1 MLLHSH
7 RALTFS
13 LLLIL
18 LLVQV
23 SNSKEYTRIIQLKQ
37 GRLRGVVRSPVHN
50 GNLNNIHM
58 YLGIP
63 YAAPP
68 VGPLRF
74 MAPQSPQPWPGLMT
88 ADTFSPVCPQKLP
101 NLDDEDLG
109 KKMSSGRIQTLRSL
123 VGHLKNQSED
133 CLYLNIYT
141 PMPDS
146 ARSYRRHSVLVIIHG
161 ESYSFGSG
169 NIYDGF
175 VLASYAN
182 MIVVTFNFRLGILG
196 FLRPGVGTSTVTNFG
211 IMDQVAALQW
221 IKDNIEYF
229 GGDSSSVTLMGHG
242 TGAASINFLML
253 SPLLSPSYDLFKRA
267 ILMSGSALS
276 LWSLVTHPIQYTLQV
291 AQHLNCPET
300 DPEMSACLRNK
311 RLSDIT
317 AVDIEGPKFKTAF
330 GPIIDGNVIP
340 NDPEQCM
347 TVYRDIFSRYELMF
361 GLTQMESYHLLDGIS
376 LLYGMKYEQTESLL
390 RDFVYSKYEAHPDVA
405 LAKILREYNNWNK
418 SSAGLGSTKSDA
430 EENRDHVL
438 AILNDALY
446 DAPLI
451 QTGEYHA
458 KANKE
463 TYMYVFGHKTENGMF
478 RYTDQSVS
486 GEEIPYFLGI
496 PLDGDTHHYRNKYST
511 REKLHSEVIVTWISN
526 FAKTG
531 NPNLGM
537 KERFL
542 FLSPQDWAPY
552 LQLDWPAFDP
562 NNQTYLQ
569 LDIPPKMSK
578 HYKKDKIRYW
588 NVNLPQTLSQ
598 PVLPSN
604 RPSGGSKYPPG
615 YPPILIPSSPEI
627 DNDYPEHKY
636 MPHPNQENPDPPKP
650 RDFDPRPWI
659 DPPRPKPEDDRDG
672 FNPYDNFPSRTEI
685 EKLPSE
691 PDVVKSSSLSTILIA
706 LGVVFLLL
714 NLFAFMFIFYQKNRL
729 NMREHLFNNARM
741 RHFQCASRNP
751 CDGDEDEYEFTDEEV
766 ESQIYM
772 KKTAATTAPK
782 DVKSILKNN
791 NSDYEAVSTN
801 KQVFVERKNSSS
813 TVDGNMKV
821 RQWIVEKCNGDTP
834 FEMDASSDEMTGKTM
849 KAGTAGN
856 GGNQKGDG
864 KLKENIYVDR
874 KEHPVVKKESDYDVI
889 KSRRKISND
898 SSSTKKQSVKK
909 VSVAVDATP
918 AARTASVLRQIPIE
932 IAKSSKS
939 LNEISK
945 EESEIP
951 LVLRKNK
958 SFDYPDEEYSEDKS
972 RTLPSTF
979 NKKRSMSTTSI
990 HELKQLIDSSKT
1002 FQDMTL
1008 LKEKTK
1014 TLKNKSPKTVHKNEA
1029 NILDVNV
1036 TCRDECQANLP
1047 LTHQQMMNG
1056 IKRRNFPKVLPEY
1069 PQNNESIPL
1078 PSLPLD
1084 VRRLSLPPNSFDL
1097 CSNESHGGGIGIPKI
1112 PPLPP
1117 PRISSTLGR
1126 KPQQPLHKSQV
1137 FIQLNKNE
1145 NTIPETVDEN
1155 NIENEKSIE
1164 EAIDKILKC
1173 QPKLTKQNSVDLES
1187 TINKVQCNL
1196 EAIEHSTGIR
1206 NDRISKPN
1214 PAPAKVEP
1222 SPPADGTRNSNSF
1235 ESAIKKQKNK
1245 ILHKLT
1251 GSNSSSSNDS
1261 TSRNKNAKTEKESV
1275 GQKESKDTSPECI
1288 NLSQENVFYETV
1300 FHDTSVTNLVPNS
1313 ETNESNKEIPFV
1325 HTQKNKTPEEI
1336 YKSLKMIR
1344 LEKEK
1349 LESSLSNA
1357 SPNNKINTS
1366 VPPSTSSMANPSLPI
1381 NDKTSTYAII
1391 RNTNQNPQQLLNSQ
1405 QKVTK
1410 VSKEP
1415 KYIIKPQLSQITSS
1429 AQHANKRVP
1438 HTVVPNTTP
1447 SVTGM
1452 IPEGTSPRV
1461 APNKLTGTQG
1471 VHSNVMIGT
1480 KPNIITGVQSTLGQ
1494 SIPNKEGVDV
1504 NYKVPYTTTAEH
1516 VVESLPSDNSKSS
1529 GSKSSLANTTG
1540 VNYTSNLKS
1549 EGNST
1554 SSLKNN
1560 STSPINS
1567 NSQVPNKA
1575 NASSSVIQDTPRV
1588 IPKNNDVTRTTNSD
1602 SHKIAAKSN
1611 STSTET
1617 LSSDK
1622 SCSSTQSSKNNYGTA
1637 SSGMSTIKKKK
1648 KS

>member
-1 MLLHSH
+1 
-7 RALTFS
+7 
-13 LLLIL
+13 
-18 LLVQV
+18 
-23 SNSKEYTRIIQLKQ
+23 
-37 GRLRGVVRSPVHN
+37 
-50 GNLNNIHM
+50 
-58 YLGIP
+58 
-63 YAAPP
+63 
-68 VGPLRF
+68 
-74 MAPQSPQPWPGLMT
+74 
-88 ADTFSPVCPQKLP
+88 
-101 NLDDEDLG
+101 
-109 KKMSSGRIQTLRSL
+109 
-123 VGHLKNQSED
+123 
-133 CLYLNIYT
+133 
-141 PMPDS
+141 
-146 ARSYRRHSVLVIIHG
+146 
-161 ESYSFGSG
+161 
-169 NIYDGF
+169 
-175 VLASYAN
+175 
-182 MIVVTFNFRLGILG
+182 
-196 FLRPGVGTSTVTNFG
+196 
-211 IMDQVAALQW
+211 
-221 IKDNIEYF
+221 
-229 GGDSSSVTLMGHG
+229 
-242 TGAASINFLML
+242 
-253 SPLLSPSYDLFKRA
+253 
-267 ILMSGSALS
+267 
-276 LWSLVTHPIQYTLQV
+276 
-291 AQHLNCPET
+291 
-300 DPEMSACLRNK
+300 
-311 RLSDIT
+311 
-317 AVDIEGPKFKTAF
+317 
-330 GPIIDGNVIP
+330 
-340 NDPEQCM
+340 
-347 TVYRDIFSRYELMF
+347 
-361 GLTQMESYHLLDGIS
+361 
-376 LLYGMKYEQTESLL
+376 
-390 RDFVYSKYEAHPDVA
+390 
-405 LAKILREYNNWNK
+405 
-418 SSAGLGSTKSDA
+418 
-430 EENRDHVL
+430 
-438 AILNDALY
+438 
-446 DAPLI
+446 
-451 QTGEYHA
+451 
-458 KANKE
+458 
-463 TYMYVFGHKTENGMF
+463 
-478 RYTDQSVS
+478 
-486 GEEIPYFLGI
+486 
-496 PLDGDTHHYRNKYST
+496 
-511 REKLHSEVIVTWISN
+511 
-526 FAKTG
+526 
-531 NPNLGM
+531 

-569 LDIPPKMSK
+569 LDIPPKISK

-598 PVLPSN
+598 PILPAN

-615 YPPILIPSSPEI
+615 YPPILREFPSSPEV
-627 DNDYPEHKY
+627 DVDYPEHKY
-636 MPHPNQENPDPPKP
+636 LPHPKQENPDPPKP

-659 DPPRPKPEDDRDG
+659 EPPRPKPEEDRDS
-672 FNPYDNFPSRTEI
+672 FNPFDNFGTRPQFERA
-685 EKLPSE
+685 EKNDLPSE
-691 PDVVKSSSLSTILIA
+691 PEVVKGSSLSTILIA
-706 LGVVFLLL
+706 LGVVFLLI
-714 NLFAFMFIFYQKNRL
+714 NLFAFVFIFYQKNRL

-772 KKTAATTAPK
+772 KKTAATTTPK

-834 FEMDASSDEMTGKTM
+834 FEMDASSDDMAGKTM
-849 KAGTAGN
+849 KAGTASSV
-856 GGNQKGDG
+856 GNQKGDG

-874 KEHPVVKKESDYDVI
+874 KEHLVVKKESDYDVI

-918 AARTASVLRQIPIE
+918 AARTASVLRQVPIE
-932 IAKSSKS
+932 ITKSSKS

-945 EESEIP
+945 DESEIP

-958 SFDYPDEEYSEDKS
+958 SFDYPDEEYNEDKS

-1008 LKEKTK
+1008 LKDKSK
-1014 TLKNKSPKTVHKNEA
+1014 ALKNKSPKTLHKNEA
-1029 NILDVNV
+1029 NILDINV
-1036 TCRDECQANLP
+1036 TSRDENQALLP
-1047 LTHQQMMNG
+1047 LTHQQMMHG

-1069 PQNNESIPL
+1069 PQNNENIPSSTLL

-1145 NTIPETVDEN
+1145 NTIPETIDEHN
-1155 NIENEKSIE
+1155 TENEKSIE
-1164 EAIDKILKC
+1164 EAIDKILKS

-1187 TINKVQCNL
+1187 TINQVQSNL
-1196 EAIEHSTGIR
+1196 KAIEQSRGIIQ
-1206 NDRISKPN
+1206 NDRISKPS
-1214 PAPAKVEP
+1214 PTAVKVET
-1222 SPPADGTRNSNSF
+1222 SPLADGTRNSNSF

-1245 ILHKLT
+1245 ILNKLT
-1251 GSNSSSSNDS
+1251 GSNSTSSNDS
-1261 TSRNKNAKTEKESV
+1261 ESQNKKATSVKEIV
-1275 GQKESKDTSPECI
+1275 VQKETKDTSPECI

-1300 FHDTSVTNLVPNS
+1300 FNDSSVTNLVPNT
-1313 ETNESNKEIPFV
+1313 ETCASNKDIPFV
-1325 HTQKNKTPEEI
+1325 HTQQNKTPEEI
-1336 YKSLKMIR
+1336 YKSLKTIR

-1357 SPNNKINTS
+1357 SANNKLNTS
-1366 VPPSTSSMANPSLPI
+1366 TVPSTSSIATPSLPI
-1381 NDKTSTYAII
+1381 SDKTSTYAII
-1391 RNTNQNPQQLLNSQ
+1391 RNTNQNPQQLSQ
-1405 QKVTK
+1405 QKLTK

-1429 AQHANKRVP
+1429 AQHANKRLP

-1452 IPEGTSPRV
+1452 IPEVSGTSPRV
-1461 APNKLTGTQG
+1461 APNKPTGTQG
-1471 VHSNVMIGT
+1471 VQSNVMIGT
-1480 KPNIITGVQSTLGQ
+1480 QPNIITGVQSTLSR
-1494 SIPNKEGVDV
+1494 SITNKEGVDL
-1504 NYKVPYTTTAEH
+1504 NYKVPYTTKTDTRTTAEH

-1529 GSKSSLANTTG
+1529 GSKISLANTTS
-1540 VNYTSNLKS
+1540 VNNSSNSKS
-1549 EGNST
+1549 DGNST

-1560 STSPINS
+1560 LNNSTSAINS

-1622 SCSSTQSSKNNYGTA
+1622 SCSSTQSSKNNHGTA